1 MKGIYL
7 GGNMKKVYVVLG
19 HYLSNSTSNESYS
32 ILGKY
37 SIKSTLEKAQE
48 ELKLIKKEIIA
59 DYVDYNGL
67 DINNLDIKE
76 TANSLE
82 IVYGNEDIEEY
93 KIEERFIDLE
103 D

>member
-1 MKGIYL
+1 
-7 GGNMKKVYVVLG
+7 MKKVYVVLG
-19 HYLSNSTSNESYS
+19 HYLSNSTSNNSYS
-32 ILGKY
+32 ILSEY

-48 ELKLIKKEIIA
+48 ELKLIKNEIIA
-59 DYVDYNGL
+59 DYVEYNGL

-76 TANSLE
+76 TANGLE
-82 IVYGNEDIEEY
+82 IIYGNEDVEEY

>member
-1 MKGIYL
+1 MKKVY
-7 GGNMKKVYVVLG
+7 KKVYVVLG